1 MAESVPYKGRFEPIE
16 SRKGSRRHRR
26 RVQRKPCLD
35 AMGNRYLYLRFP
47 AQGKRIAVLGEM
59 RELGEKK
66 VGYHRELGR
75 ILKESAL
82 SLILLLGEDTKI
94 TSDEIGNGRA
104 SHFEDKAHLV
114 DFLSGKIGKG
124 DIVLVKGSRAL
135 GMDEIVEA
143 LT

>member
-1 MAESVPYKGRFEPIE
+1 MAEFRPYKGRFEPIE
-16 SRKGSRRHRR
+16 SRKGFVVIDDAYNANPASM
-26 RVQRKPCLD
+26 QWAIDTLLALPC
-35 AMGNRYLYLRFP
+35 P
-47 AQGKRIAVLGEM
+47 GKRIAVLGEM

-75 ILKESAL
+75 ILKGSAL